1 MTLERPQMKHHTTR
15 RVAACLMAA
24 TAMLLY
30 IPTAAADDVTNLRC
44 EYRDNPLGI
53 DAAKPRLSWTMNAGT
68 QKTEARGQKQ
78 TAYQVLVASSPEL
91 LAKDR
96 GCPCGKRV

>member
-1 MTLERPQMKHHTTR
+1 MKKHHDTR
-15 RVAACLMAA
+15 KTPNETSHHPPRRGLPV
-24 TAMLLY
+24 
-30 IPTAAADDVTNLRC
+30 
-44 EYRDNPLGI
+44 GI